1 MVRRWGLRGT
11 SWSCGPR
18 SPGGE
23 EQGPR
28 GKEQA
33 FRGGLGWREAS
44 SVGQGPAYYWEG
56 REREWGFRGEG
67 VALSK
72 RNKGAGL

>member
-56 REREWGFRGEG
+56 REWGFRGEG